1 MAESTISGDFGGGIP
16 ISCILDEGAPTVTA
30 RTYGPGG
37 TFETGLVHAA
47 ELRKGDPVALSVE
60 TSNTYI
66 ACAGM
71 PVVERVSNGDDMIIG
86 MIVSE
91 PSVPVATPATSALA
105 DSLTKRLAGKYYRK
119 ATVEIWG
126 GITAIRTAHLKTA
139 DAVAVTP
146 GGLTLLDLDV
156 SQSIA
161 DHDLVLNDIA
171 GGAGAGYMPFHYQAK
186 VAGADVTILV
196 GMVALGTAAT

>member
-1 MAESTISGDFGGGIP
+1 MAESSISGDFGGGIP
-16 ISCILDEGAPTVTA
+16 ITCILDEGAPTVTA

-37 TFETGLVHAA
+37 TFEAGIVYAT

-60 TSNTYI
+60 TTNTYI

-71 PVVERVSNGDDMIIG
+71 PVVEQVSNGDDMVLGIIT
-86 MIVSE
+86 SE
-91 PSVPVATPATSALA
+91 PSVPVTTPATSALA
-105 DSLTKRLAGKYYRK
+105 DNLSKRLAGHYYRK

-146 GGLTLLDLDV
+146 GGLTLLDMDV

-171 GGAGAGYMPFHYQAK
+171 GGAGAGYMSFHYQAK
-186 VAGADVTILV
+186 VAATDVTILV
-196 GMVALGTAAT
+196 GVVALGTAAT

>member
-1 MAESTISGDFGGGIP
+1 MAESTISGEFGGGIP
-16 ISCILDEGAPTVTA
+16 ITCILDEGAPTVTA
-30 RTYGPGG
+30 RTYGPSG
-37 TFETGLVHAA
+37 TFEAGTVWGAT

-66 ACAGM
+66 ACRGK
-71 PVVERVSNGDDMIIG
+71 PVVEQVSNGDNFVIG
-86 MIVSE
+86 MITSE
-91 PSVPVATPATSALA
+91 PQLIVTPPTTTAA
-105 DSLTKRLAGKYYRK
+105 DDLTKRLAGKYYRE

-126 GITAIRTAHLKTA
+126 GITAIRAARLVTA

-156 SQSIA
+156 SESIA

-186 VAGADVTILV
+186 AAGADVTILI
-196 GMVALGTAAT
+196 GFVALGTAAT